1 MFSGGNVF
9 TEAFRNVENAIY
21 PCFFQQVFSF
31 FHIRTMRLDMH
42 IGACINRTDKLA
54 AECRV
59 AVVYYRYGHFAYHF
73 IGINKGI
80 YQRVGQRDKQE
91 ENQYALVFEND
102 FQFLLA
108 YMEETCKAL
117 LYGLF

>member
-1 MFSGGNVF
+1 MPYTLVSFNRF
-9 TEAFRNVENAIY
+9 FLLPYPHNATGY
-21 PCFFQQVFSF
+21 A
-31 FHIRTMRLDMH
+31 HRRLH
-42 IGACINRTDKLA
+42 QRTDKLA

-59 AVVYYRYGHFAYHF
+59 AVVYYRYGHFAYHL

-91 ENQYALVFEND
+91 ENKYALVFENG

-108 YMEETCKAL
+108 YMEETCEAL

>member
-1 MFSGGNVF
+1 
-9 TEAFRNVENAIY
+9 
-21 PCFFQQVFSF
+21 
-31 FHIRTMRLDMH
+31 MRLDMH
-42 IGACINRTDKLA
+42 VGTCINRTDKLA

-59 AVVYYRYGHFAYHF
+59 AVVYYRYRHFAYHL

-91 ENQYALVFEND
+91 ENKYALVFENG

-108 YMEETCKAL
+108 YMELPSLRPLKLRLNDSMIEFFL
-117 LYGLF
+117 LGSPIVRFH